1 MQKKTNSTYQK
12 TLDNKTYKLCH
23 YQQQGLCC
31 MGCINRGRRG
41 YYWLS
46 GDDYKKR
53 EKHPSWKLV
62 SKNRKQ
68 WMDKKLKYIPYVSR
82 YHGELSKEISW

>member
-31 MGCINRGRRG
+31 MGCVNRGRRG

-46 GDDYKKR
+46 GDDYKK
-53 EKHPSWKLV
+53 EKDILV
-62 SKNRKQ
+62 GNLLARTENN
-68 WMDKKLKYIPYVSR
+68 
-82 YHGELSKEISW
+82 G